1 MHLLAGVHACP
12 HCAHVPSI
20 DFAHCLYARAAG
32 SYMQASAGVHGAP
45 KWTHAPE
52 PLLVQVKYAATPAW
66 NAQVGA
72 RQPTSRTATAALP
85 DPAVAPDP
93 VCEPRPEPLPVGP
106 SGPLRAGFPQ
116 PTRRIRASTTAW
128 RTQAL

>member
-1 MHLLAGVHACP
+1 MHVLAGAHAGP
-12 HCAHVPSI
+12 HCAHVPSL
-20 DFAHCLYARAAG
+20 DSAHCLYARAAG
-32 SYMQASAGVHGAP
+32 SYMHASAGVHGGP

-52 PLLVQVKYAATPAW
+52 PVPVHVKYAPVPAW

-72 RQPTSRTATAALP
+72 GQPTSRTVTAALP
-85 DPAVAPDP
+85 EPDVAPEP
-93 VCEPRPEPLPVGP
+93 ACEPLPVPRPVGP